1 MINTYDKEKLWEKLG
16 INTYDPLTVSELILL
31 MEKAGLVIVDKKD
44 LEFINRTEDDL
55 K

>member
-1 MINTYDKEKLWEKLG
+1 MINIYNKEKLWEKLG
-16 INTYDPLTVSELILL
+16 LNSYDPLTVSEFILL
-31 MEKAGLVIVDKKD
+31 IEKAGLVIVDKRD